1 MFAQETWESRL
12 LQAASAAEVAA
23 EEEEMVLEAE
33 APRVGWSA
41 SIAARF
47 VLNFLA
53 STSAYQLKAA
63 YDYSGCH

>member
-33 APRVGWSA
+33 APRVG
-41 SIAARF
+41 
-47 VLNFLA
+47 
-53 STSAYQLKAA
+53 
-63 YDYSGCH
+63 